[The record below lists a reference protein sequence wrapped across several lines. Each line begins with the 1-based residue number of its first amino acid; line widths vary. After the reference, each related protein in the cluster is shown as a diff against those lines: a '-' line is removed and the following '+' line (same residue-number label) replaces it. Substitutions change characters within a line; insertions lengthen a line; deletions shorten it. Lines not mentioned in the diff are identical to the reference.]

1 MSIRPALL
9 SPFDAPQNVY
19 PFRRIWRTALIEV
32 GLLVGIAAV
41 LVLAARF
48 TPITLSDTNRQLI
61 GFGLALLPLLLWLV
75 ISYRSERRAARPRA
89 RLPLVLFLTAVL
101 ANAIGV
107 PLVDQVF
114 SVDSWLPAAGAISRL
129 LGYALIFGFTC
140 EFLKFAVMRYTV
152 WESYIVTR
160 QDGIAYSMAAAIG
173 YATVLNTNFV
183 LSQISDPAAVAAR
196 VVGTTLS
203 QMAIGLLVGLALAEL
218 RLGNPAIVAL
228 PVSAGIAALLHG
240 IFVVARS
247 TLVVGTFSERASG
260 NAPAG
265 GIIVGVV
272 MVLVLFGLVGFLI
285 RTADVR
291 AKRSPEFQRN

>member
-9 SPFDAPQNVY
+9 TPFDAPQNVY

-32 GLLVGIAAV
+32 GILTGIAAGLV
-41 LVLAARF
+41 LVARF
-48 TPITLSDTNRQLI
+48 THISFSDTSRQLI
-61 GFGLALLPLLLWLV
+61 GFALALLPLLLWLL
-75 ISYRSERRAARPRA
+75 ISYRGERRAARPRP
-89 RLPLVLFLTAVL
+89 RLPLVLFLSAIF

-114 SVDSWLPAAGAISRL
+114 AVDSWLPAAGVISRL
-129 LGYALIFGFTC
+129 IGYALIFGFTT
-140 EFLKFAVMRYTV
+140 EFLKFAVMRYTI
-152 WESYIVTR
+152 WESYIATR
-160 QDGIAYSMAAAIG
+160 QDAIAYSLAAAVG

-183 LSQISDPAAVAAR
+183 LNQVSDPAAVATR
-196 VVGTTLS
+196 VAGTTLS

-218 RLGNPAIVAL
+218 RLGHPAIVVL
-228 PVSAGIAALLHG
+228 PLSTGVAALLHG
-240 IFVVARS
+240 VFVVARS
-247 TLVVGTFSERASG
+247 ALVVGAFNERASG

-265 GIIVGVV
+265 GIIIGVV
-272 MVLVLFGLVGFLI
+272 FVMLLFGLVGFLV